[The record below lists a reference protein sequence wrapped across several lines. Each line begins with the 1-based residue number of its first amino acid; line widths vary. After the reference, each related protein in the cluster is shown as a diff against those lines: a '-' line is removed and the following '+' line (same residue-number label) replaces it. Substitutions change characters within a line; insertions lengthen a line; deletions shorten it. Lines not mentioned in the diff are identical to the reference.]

1 LGFAAS
7 REFTREATPDNEM
20 TDAKPPRT
28 YAEWLPL
35 LDRFREGDDSA
46 LDAIRQGSI
55 EWTSV
60 VAERWTSQIAATLT
74 TRLQAVSRQLQLGL
88 NRARDPFSVSRAM
101 IDARRSL
108 LPLRALA
115 TLPCAPEDVRQHLNA
130 EVERFIRQT
139 QETLEQSARQSRVDN
154 GLVLKTIRDNPLTA
168 SVEADLSRIG
178 SAPQPSP
185 VSRGRRV
192 II

>member
-1 LGFAAS
+1 MS
-7 REFTREATPDNEM
+7 ETQ
-20 TDAKPPRT
+20 PPRT

-35 LDRFREGDDSA
+35 LDRFRAGDDSV
-46 LDAIRQGSI
+46 LDAICKGSI

-60 VAERWTSQIAATLT
+60 VAERWTSQIAGTLT
-74 TRLQAVSRQLQLGL
+74 ERLHAVSRQLQLGL

-115 TLPCAPEDVRQHLNA
+115 LLPCAPEDVRKHLSD
-130 EVERFIRQT
+130 EVERFIYQT

-168 SVEADLSRIG
+168 SVDADLSRIG